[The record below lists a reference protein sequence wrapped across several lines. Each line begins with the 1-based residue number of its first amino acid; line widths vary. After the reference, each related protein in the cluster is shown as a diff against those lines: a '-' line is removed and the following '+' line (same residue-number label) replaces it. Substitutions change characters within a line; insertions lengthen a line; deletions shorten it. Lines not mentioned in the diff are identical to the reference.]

1 VPIGGADVLVAGAG
15 PTGLLLA
22 GDLAATGLDVLV
34 LERDM
39 APSDLSRGFVVH
51 ARTLELLDARGLA
64 DAVIATGRLVD
75 RMGVFGPVA
84 ADLSGLPTRF
94 PFALIAPQH
103 QVERLLAERALA
115 AGVRLARGQQ
125 LTGLVQD
132 GTGVEVTAQNAA
144 GAATA
149 YRSAFLAGADG
160 AGSAV
165 RQALGVP
172 FPGRAPIPSVMA
184 ADLRL
189 RAEPPDELIG
199 VARGPGLALLAPFGD
214 GWYRVMAWDRRRPA
228 STGDAIGL
236 DEVRLATRRV
246 LDTDYGLND
255 ARWLTRLACEERL
268 ARGFGHGR
276 VFLAGDAAHLFVPV
290 SGEGLNAG
298 LQDAANLSWKLAAVL
313 YGRADP
319 ALLGSY
325 HAERH
330 PAARNAQRLWRRL
343 LRPATASSSLRR
355 RAADLASAVAAGTGS
370 AAAAV
375 SGLGAGYVREPGAH
389 PMTGRRAADVPLI
402 GGWHPRLQ
410 EALRDGLPV
419 LLVSANLAAS
429 PELPP
434 LLELWSGRVRVVVPA
449 TSSAQLMLVRPDGY
463 VGWAS
468 STDSAVRRYT
478 ELRLALN
485 RWCGPPAG
493 RSETAATL
501 LMRIISYQT
510 VRHR

>member
-1 VPIGGADVLVAGAG
+1 VPIGAADVLVAGAG

-22 GDLAATGLDVLV
+22 GDLAAAGLDVLL
-34 LERDM
+34 LERD
-39 APSDLSRGFVVH
+39 AGPSDLSRALVVH
-51 ARTLELLDARGLA
+51 ASTLELLDARGLA
-64 DAVIATGRLVD
+64 DPLIATGRLVD
-75 RMGVFGPVA
+75 RVGVFGPVPV
-84 ADLSGLPTRF
+84 DLSGLPTRF
-94 PFALIAPQH
+94 PFALITPQH

-115 AGVRLARGQQ
+115 AGARLARGQQ

-132 GTGVEVTAQNAA
+132 GTGVEVTAQNTA

-149 YRSAFLAGADG
+149 CRGAFLAGTDG
-160 AGSAV
+160 AGSIV

-184 ADLRL
+184 ADVRL
-189 RAEPPDELIG
+189 HTEPPDELIG
-199 VARGPGLALLAPFGD
+199 LARGPGLALLAPFGD

-228 STGDAIGL
+228 PAGDAIGL
-236 DEVRLATRRV
+236 DEVRLAIRQV
-246 LDTDYGLND
+246 LGTDYGLYD
-255 ARWLTRLACEERL
+255 ARWLARLGCEERL
-268 ARGFGHGR
+268 ARGFGDGR
-276 VFLAGDAAHLFVPV
+276 VFLAGDAAHVFVPV
-290 SGEGLNAG
+290 SGQGLNAG

-313 YGRADP
+313 AGRADP

-330 PAARNAQRLWRRL
+330 PAARDAQRLWRRL
-343 LRPATASSSLRR
+343 LRPAMAASGLGR
-355 RAADLASAVAAGTGS
+355 RAAGLASAVAARTGS
-370 AAAAV
+370 TAAAV
-375 SGLGAGYVREPGAH
+375 SGLGAAYLREPGTH
-389 PMTGRRAADVPLI
+389 PMTGRRTADMPLI
-402 GGWHPRLQ
+402 GGWHPRLH

-434 LLELWSGRVRVVVPA
+434 LLELWSGRVLVAVPETA
-449 TSSAQLMLVRPDGY
+449 PAQLMLIRQDGY
-463 VGWAS
+463 VAWAS
-468 STDSAVRRYT
+468 STDSPVRRYA

-501 LMRIISYQT
+501 LMPIISHQT
-510 VRHR
+510 VRYR